1 MPALSSSGR
10 ERQTRQRDALMQALR
25 DSARALSPAELC
37 ALGQRSVPTLNLS
50 TVYRQLAA
58 LLEAG
63 EVLKVDLPGQSARY
77 EAVCVRSR
85 HAGEHGHDAR
95 DHHHHHF
102 HCTACRRVFPIHACP
117 GTMDDLAPPGFR
129 VARHDLTLQGLCVDC
144 APGADSHDCHDAVH
158 ADEPRPAA
166 DPAAHARGSQRC

>member
-1 MPALSSSGR
+1 MPALSPVGR

-25 DSARALSPAELC
+25 DSARALTPAELC

-77 EAVCVRSR
+77 EAACVRSR
-85 HAGEHGHDAR
+85 HADAR
-95 DHHHHHF
+95 GSHDHHHHHF
-102 HCTACRRVFPIHACP
+102 HCTACSRVFPIHACP

-129 VARHDLTLQGLCVDC
+129 VARHDLTLHGLCVDC
-144 APGADSHDCHDAVH
+144 APGADAHDAVP
-158 ADEPRPAA
+158 ADESRPAS
-166 DPAAHARGSQRC
+166 DPAAHACAGSQRC

>member
-1 MPALSSSGR
+1 MPALSSAGR

-85 HAGEHGHDAR
+85 HAGEHGTTLAI
-95 DHHHHHF
+95 
-102 HCTACRRVFPIHACP
+102 TTTIIS
-117 GTMDDLAPPGFR
+117 TAPPAAASFR
-129 VARHDLTLQGLCVDC
+129 FMPARARWTIW
-144 APGADSHDCHDAVH
+144 
-158 ADEPRPAA
+158 PRPVSGS
-166 DPAAHARGSQRC
+166 HAMT

>member
-1 MPALSSSGR
+1 MPALSSVGR

-25 DSARALSPAELC
+25 DSARALTPAELC

-77 EAVCVRSR
+77 EVACTRSR
-85 HAGEHGHDAR
+85 HAGAHGHHG
-95 DHHHHHF
+95 HHHHHF

-129 VARHDLTLQGLCVDC
+129 VARHDLTLHGLCVDC
-144 APGADSHDCHDAVH
+144 APGADSHDVVP

-166 DPAAHARGSQRC
+166 DAAAPACGSRRC